1 MDDLMRFSKIQI
13 SIFLTSFALTC
24 LFMWLL
30 LPSKK
35 NMENLYFTQ
44 GYDFHKLRRDNSDID
59 LVKIGEKLDV
69 ENIKDSKGNSLLS
82 YSNQNL
88 TLLVAI
94 DPSCPACNFSKDMMN
109 EISLTTKSIKVS
121 YYPLLI
127 SSINSNF
134 DVQKYT
140 QSLGFV
146 DYFYLSSETPAQN
159 ALKQIITPSHIL
171 LDEKGTVIQVWYG
184 SNKDEEVR
192 KRMSDQI
199 SADLILI
206 RDIFEMS
213 PIVQISR

>member
-1 MDDLMRFSKIQI
+1 MKFSKIQI
-13 SIFLTSFALTC
+13 SIFITSFTLTC

-30 LPSKK
+30 LPSTK
-35 NMENLYFTQ
+35 NTENLYFTQ

-94 DPSCPACNFSKDMMN
+94 DPTCPACNFSKDMMN
-109 EISLTTKSIKVS
+109 EISVTTKSIKVS

-140 QSLGFV
+140 QSLGFA
-146 DYFYLSSETPAQN
+146 DYFYLLSETPSQN

-171 LDEKGTVIQVWYG
+171 IDKKGTVIQAWYG

-206 RDIFEMS
+206 SDIFEIS
-213 PIVQISR
+213 PSSQLSH